1 MSIIFG
7 AMTTK
12 KDTQPRRSR
21 GRPSTF
27 DRTEALNQAMNL
39 FWEQGYEGTSF
50 DQLIQAMGIS
60 PSSFYNSFGSKEQL
74 YKEAT
79 DAYLSMSEV
88 WFAGRLFGTADTREA
103 FEKLLDAT
111 VVEFTR
117 NSHPSGCMIS
127 LAGTH
132 LPPELAS
139 IRETMAEHRANAEEM
154 MAQRLRKGVEDG
166 DLPPDTDVPA
176 LAAFYS
182 AVTRGMAVQARDGG
196 GPQKLKAIAD
206 VAMQAWPAQSGR
218 VRSARPGATRV
229 V

>member
-1 MSIIFG
+1 
-7 AMTTK
+7 MTTQ
-12 KDTQPRRSR
+12 KDSQARRGR

-27 DRTEALNQAMNL
+27 DRSEALDRAMNL

-60 PSSFYNSFGSKEQL
+60 PSSFYNSFGSKEKL

-79 DAYLSMSEV
+79 DAYLSLSEV
-88 WFAGRLFGTADTREA
+88 WFAGELFGTADTREA
-103 FEKLLDAT
+103 FMKLLDAT
-111 VVEFTR
+111 AVEFTR
-117 NSHPSGCMIS
+117 KSHPPGCMIS

-132 LPPELAS
+132 LPPEFAS
-139 IRETMAEHRANAEEM
+139 IRETMAGHRAKAEDM
-154 MAQRLRKGVEDG
+154 MAQRLQKGVEDG
-166 DLPPDTDVPA
+166 DLAPGTDVPA

-206 VAMQAWPAQSGR
+206 VAMQAWPVQSRRAKSGR
-218 VRSARPGATRV
+218 ARGTRV

>member
-1 MSIIFG
+1 M
-7 AMTTK
+7 K
-12 KDTQPRRSR
+12 
-21 GRPSTF
+21 
-27 DRTEALNQAMNL
+27 L

-50 DQLIQAMGIS
+50 DQLIQAMEIS

-74 YKEAT
+74 YNEAT

-103 FEKLLDAT
+103 FKKLLDAT

-117 NSHPSGCMIS
+117 NSQPSGCMIS

-132 LPPELAS
+132 LSSELAS
-139 IRETMAEHRANAEEM
+139 IRETMTEHRANAEEV
-154 MAQRLRKGVEDG
+154 MARRLRKGVEDG
-166 DLPPDTDVPA
+166 DLAPDTDVPA

-206 VAMQAWPAQSGR
+206 VAMQAWPAQNGR
-218 VRSARPGATRV
+218 VRAARPRRTRV

>member
-1 MSIIFG
+1 
-7 AMTTK
+7 MTTK
-12 KDTQPRRSR
+12 NDAPPRRGR

-27 DRTEALNQAMNL
+27 DRTEALNRAMEL

-79 DAYLSMSEV
+79 DAYLSMSGV
-88 WFAGRLFGTADTREA
+88 WFAGGLFGTADTREA
-103 FEKLLDAT
+103 FKNLLDVT

-117 NSHPSGCMIS
+117 KSHPPGCMIS
-127 LAGTH
+127 LAGTQ

-139 IRETMAEHRANAEEM
+139 IREMMAGHRANAEEM

-182 AVTRGMAVQARDGG
+182 AMTRGMAVQARDGG
-196 GPQKLKAIAD
+196 SPQKLRAIAD
-206 VAMQAWPAQSGR
+206 FAMQAWPDHSGR
-218 VRSARPGATRV
+218 VRSARPREHNH
-229 V
+229 

>member
-1 MSIIFG
+1 
-7 AMTTK
+7 
-12 KDTQPRRSR
+12 
-21 GRPSTF
+21 
-27 DRTEALNQAMNL
+27 MNL

-74 YKEAT
+74 YNEAT
-79 DAYLSMSEV
+79 NAYLSLTEV
-88 WFAGRLFGTADTREA
+88 WFAGGLSGTADTREA
-103 FEKLLDAT
+103 FRKLLEVT

-117 NSHPSGCMIS
+117 KTHPSGCMIS

-139 IRETMAEHRANAEEM
+139 IRKTMAEHRADAEEM
-154 MAQRLRKGVEDG
+154 MARRLRKGVEDG
-166 DLPPDTDVPA
+166 DLPADTDVPS

-196 GPQKLKAIAD
+196 DPKKLKAIAD
-206 VAMQAWPAQSGR
+206 VAMRAWPVQSR
-218 VRSARPGATRV
+218 REKSKRPKGTRV

>member
-1 MSIIFG
+1 
-7 AMTTK
+7 
-12 KDTQPRRSR
+12 
-21 GRPSTF
+21 
-27 DRTEALNQAMNL
+27 MNL

-60 PSSFYNSFGSKEQL
+60 PSSFYNAFGSKEQL
-74 YKEAT
+74 YNEAT
-79 DAYLSMSEV
+79 DAYLSMSGV
-88 WFAGRLFGTADTREA
+88 WFAGGLSGTADTREA
-103 FEKLLDAT
+103 FRKLLDAT

-117 NSHPSGCMIS
+117 KSHPSGCMIS

-132 LPPELAS
+132 VPPELAS
-139 IRETMAEHRANAEEM
+139 IRETMAEHRADAEEM

-166 DLPPDTDVPA
+166 DLPSDTDVPA

-206 VAMQAWPAQSGR
+206 IAMQAWPVQRRRGK
-218 VRSARPGATRV
+218 SARPRGTRV
-229 V
+229 A

>member
-1 MSIIFG
+1 
-7 AMTTK
+7 MTTQ
-12 KDTQPRRSR
+12 KDSQARRGR

-27 DRTEALNQAMNL
+27 DRSEALDRAMNL

-60 PSSFYNSFGSKEQL
+60 PSSFYNSFGSKEKL

-79 DAYLSMSEV
+79 DAYLSLSEV
-88 WFAGRLFGTADTREA
+88 WFAGELFGTADTREA
-103 FEKLLDAT
+103 FKNLLDAT
-111 VVEFTR
+111 AVEFTR
-117 NSHPSGCMIS
+117 KSHPPGCMIS

-132 LPPELAS
+132 LPPELGS
-139 IRETMAEHRANAEEM
+139 IRETMTRHRANAEEM
-154 MAQRLRKGVEDG
+154 MAQRLQKGVEDG
-166 DLPPDTDVPA
+166 DLAPGTDVPA

-206 VAMQAWPAQSGR
+206 VAMQAWPVQSRRVKSGR
-218 VRSARPGATRV
+218 PRATRV

>member
-1 MSIIFG
+1 MIFG

-12 KDTQPRRSR
+12 KDMQPRRSR

-60 PSSFYNSFGSKEQL
+60 PSSFYNAFGSKEQL
-74 YKEAT
+74 YHEAT
-79 DAYLSMSEV
+79 DAYLSMSGV
-88 WFAGRLFGTADTREA
+88 WFAGGLFGMADTREA
-103 FEKLLDAT
+103 FRKLLDVT

-117 NSHPSGCMIS
+117 KSHPSGCMIS

-139 IRETMAEHRANAEEM
+139 IRKTMAEHRADAEEM

-166 DLPPDTDVPA
+166 DLPSDTDVPA

-206 VAMQAWPAQSGR
+206 IAMQAWPVQPRRGK
-218 VRSARPGATRV
+218 SARPGSQWKS
-229 V
+229 

>member
-1 MSIIFG
+1 M
-7 AMTTK
+7 ATE
-12 KDTQPRRSR
+12 KDMPPRRGR

-27 DRTEALNQAMNL
+27 DRTEALNRAMKL

-60 PSSFYNSFGSKEQL
+60 PSSFYNSFGGKEQL
-74 YKEAT
+74 YREAT
-79 DAYLSMSEV
+79 DAYLSLSGV
-88 WFAGRLFGTADTREA
+88 WFARGLFGTADTREA
-103 FEKLLDAT
+103 FKELLDAT

-117 NSHPSGCMIS
+117 KSHPPGCMIS

-139 IRETMAEHRANAEEM
+139 IRETMAGHRANAEAM

-182 AVTRGMAVQARDGG
+182 ATTRGMAVQARDGASQ
-196 GPQKLKAIAD
+196 QKLKAIAD
-206 VAMQAWPAQSGR
+206 IAMQAWPVQSHRGK
-218 VRSARPGATRV
+218 SARPRGTPV

>member
-27 DRTEALNQAMNL
+27 DRTEALDRAMNL
-39 FWEQGYEGTSF
+39 FWERGYEGTSF

-88 WFAGRLFGTADTREA
+88 WVAGRLFGTADTREA
-103 FEKLLDAT
+103 FKNLLDAT
-111 VVEFTR
+111 AVEFTR
-117 NSHPSGCMIS
+117 KSHPPGCMIS

-154 MAQRLRKGVEDG
+154 MAQRLRQE
-166 DLPPDTDVPA
+166 A
-176 LAAFYS
+176 L
-182 AVTRGMAVQARDGG
+182 
-196 GPQKLKAIAD
+196 
-206 VAMQAWPAQSGR
+206 
-218 VRSARPGATRV
+218 
-229 V
+229 

>member
-1 MSIIFG
+1 
-7 AMTTK
+7 MTTK

-27 DRTEALNQAMNL
+27 DRTEALNLAMKL
-39 FWEQGYEGTSF
+39 FWDQGYEGTSF

-60 PSSFYNSFGSKEQL
+60 PSSFYNSFGSKERL

-103 FEKLLDAT
+103 FKELLDAT
-111 VVEFTR
+111 AVEFTQQ
-117 NSHPSGCMIS
+117 SHPSGCMIS

-132 LPPELAS
+132 MPSEFTS
-139 IRETMAEHRANAEEM
+139 IRQTMAEHRANAEEM

-166 DLPPDTDVPA
+166 DLLLGTDVPA

-182 AVTRGMAVQARDGG
+182 ATTRGMAVQARDGASQ
-196 GPQKLKAIAD
+196 QKLKAIAD
-206 VAMQAWPAQSGR
+206 IAMQAWPVQSHRG
-218 VRSARPGATRV
+218 
-229 V
+229 

>member
-1 MSIIFG
+1 
-7 AMTTK
+7 MTTK
-12 KDTQPRRSR
+12 KDTPARRGR

-27 DRTEALNQAMNL
+27 DRAEALDRAMKL

-60 PSSFYNSFGSKEQL
+60 PSSFYNAFGSKEQL
-74 YKEAT
+74 YNEAT
-79 DAYLSMSEV
+79 DAYLSLSEV

-103 FEKLLDAT
+103 FEKLLEAT
-111 VVEFTR
+111 VAEFTR

-132 LPPELAS
+132 VPPDLAS
-139 IRETMAEHRANAEEM
+139 IRQTMAGHRANAEEM

-206 VAMQAWPAQSGR
+206 VAMQAWPAPKGR
-218 VRSARPGATRV
+218 ARSARPRGTRV

>member
-1 MSIIFG
+1 M
-7 AMTTK
+7 K
-12 KDTQPRRSR
+12 
-21 GRPSTF
+21 
-27 DRTEALNQAMNL
+27 L
-39 FWEQGYEGTSF
+39 FWERGYEGASF

-196 GPQKLKAIAD
+196 GPDTHRLCGHRPVGFARLREEQRRSTSLQRLERKAA
-206 VAMQAWPAQSGR
+206 GR
-218 VRSARPGATRV
+218 DRDRL
-229 V
+229 

>member
-1 MSIIFG
+1 MIFG

-12 KDTQPRRSR
+12 KDSQPRCGR
-21 GRPSTF
+21 GRPSSF
-27 DRTEALNQAMNL
+27 DRAEALNLAMNL
-39 FWEQGYEGTSF
+39 FWERGYEGTSF

-74 YKEAT
+74 YREAT
-79 DAYLSMSEV
+79 DAYLGLSGV
-88 WFAGRLFGTADTREA
+88 WFAGGLFGTADTREA

-117 NSHPSGCMIS
+117 KSHPPGCMIS

-139 IRETMAEHRANAEEM
+139 IRETMAGHRAKAEDM

-166 DLPPDTDVPA
+166 DLPPDVDVPA

-196 GPQKLKAIAD
+196 SPQKLKAIAG
-206 VAMQAWPAQSGR
+206 VAMQAWPAQSRR
-218 VRSARPGATRV
+218 VRPARSRGTRV

>member
-1 MSIIFG
+1 
-7 AMTTK
+7 
-12 KDTQPRRSR
+12 
-21 GRPSTF
+21 
-27 DRTEALNQAMNL
+27 MNL

-60 PSSFYNSFGSKEQL
+60 PSSFYNSFGNKEQL

-79 DAYLSMSEV
+79 DAYLSWSGA
-88 WFAGRLFGTADTREA
+88 WFAGELFGTADTREA
-103 FEKLLDAT
+103 FKKLLDAT

-117 NSHPSGCMIS
+117 KSHPSGCMIS

-132 LPPELAS
+132 LAAELAS

-166 DLPPDTDVPA
+166 DLPSDTDVSA
-176 LAAFYS
+176 LAAYYS
-182 AVTRGMAVQARDGG
+182 AVTRGMAVQARDGA

-206 VAMQAWPAQSGR
+206 IAMQAWPVQRRREKAASPKG
-218 VRSARPGATRV
+218 TRV
-229 V
+229 G

>member
-1 MSIIFG
+1 
-7 AMTTK
+7 MTTE
-12 KDTQPRRSR
+12 KDMQPRRGR

-27 DRTEALNQAMNL
+27 DRTEALNQAMKL

-74 YKEAT
+74 YNEAT
-79 DAYLSMSEV
+79 DAYLSMSGV
-88 WFAGRLFGTADTREA
+88 WFAGGLFGTADTREA
-103 FEKLLDAT
+103 FKKLLDAT

-132 LPPELAS
+132 LPPELTS
-139 IRETMAEHRANAEEM
+139 IREAMTGHRANAEEM

-166 DLPPDTDVPA
+166 DLPSDTDVPA

-206 VAMQAWPAQSGR
+206 IAMQAWPVQRRRGKTT
-218 VRSARPGATRV
+218 RPKGLA
-229 V
+229 

>member
-1 MSIIFG
+1 
-7 AMTTK
+7 
-12 KDTQPRRSR
+12 
-21 GRPSTF
+21 
-27 DRTEALNQAMNL
+27 MNL
-39 FWEQGYEGTSF
+39 FWERGYEGTSF

-79 DAYLSMSEV
+79 DAYLSLSEV
-88 WFAGRLFGTADTREA
+88 WFAGGLFGTADTREA
-103 FEKLLDAT
+103 FKNLLDAT
-111 VVEFTR
+111 AVEFTR
-117 NSHPSGCMIS
+117 KSHPPGCMIS

-132 LPPELAS
+132 LPPELGS
-139 IRETMAEHRANAEEM
+139 IRETMTRHRANAEEM
-154 MAQRLRKGVEDG
+154 MAQRLQKGVEDG
-166 DLPPDTDVPA
+166 DLAPGTDVPA

-206 VAMQAWPAQSGR
+206 VAMQAWPVQSRRVKSGR
-218 VRSARPGATRV
+218 SRATRV

>member
-1 MSIIFG
+1 
-7 AMTTK
+7 MTTQ
-12 KDTQPRRSR
+12 KDSQARRGR

-27 DRTEALNQAMNL
+27 DRSEALDRAMNL

-60 PSSFYNSFGSKEQL
+60 PSSFYNSFGSKEKL

-79 DAYLSMSEV
+79 DAYLSLSEV
-88 WFAGRLFGTADTREA
+88 WFAGELFGTADTREA
-103 FEKLLDAT
+103 FIKLLDAT
-111 VVEFTR
+111 AVEFTR
-117 NSHPSGCMIS
+117 KSHPPGCMIS

-132 LPPELAS
+132 LPPEFAS
-139 IRETMAEHRANAEEM
+139 IRETMAGHRAKAEDM
-154 MAQRLRKGVEDG
+154 MAQRLQKGVEDG
-166 DLPPDTDVPA
+166 DLAPGTDVPA

-206 VAMQAWPAQSGR
+206 VAMQAWPVQSRRAKSGR
-218 VRSARPGATRV
+218 ARGTRV

>member
-1 MSIIFG
+1 MSMIYG

-12 KDTQPRRSR
+12 QDAQPRRAR

-27 DRTEALNQAMNL
+27 DRTEALNQAMKL

-79 DAYLSMSEV
+79 DAYMNMSGG
-88 WFAGRLFGTADTREA
+88 WFAGSLFGTADTREA

-111 VVEFTR
+111 AVEFTR
-117 NSHPSGCMIS
+117 RGHPSGCMIS

-132 LPPELAS
+132 LPPELGS
-139 IRETMAEHRANAEEM
+139 VRKTMAEHRASAEEM

-166 DLPPDTDVPA
+166 DLPFDTDVPA
-176 LAAFYS
+176 LAAFYNS
-182 AVTRGMAVQARDGG
+182 VTRGMAVQARDGG
-196 GPQKLKAIAD
+196 RPQKLKAIAD
-206 VAMQAWPAQSGR
+206 IAMRAWPVPSRQG
-218 VRSARPGATRV
+218 RSARPRGARV